1 MAEAIR
7 ERQDRIGL
15 SWIVLPH
22 DAVGRFCSEVAPLLT

>member
-7 ERQDRIGL
+7 ERQARIGL

-22 DAVGRFCSEVAPLLT
+22 DAVDRSVRTWHHC